1 VETEDDMDLGRTA
14 RNVLSCDLRGSS
26 DSSVGGELCIAN
38 RTRIAV
44 SFGLCVSHSRVKGGN
59 DAYDYR

>member
-26 DSSVGGELCIAN
+26 DSSVGGELYIAV
-38 RTRIAV
+38 RTRTAV
-44 SFGLCVSHSRVKGGN
+44 SSGLSLSQQVKGGN

>member
-44 SFGLCVSHSRVKGGN
+44 SFGLSLFSKQGEGWK
-59 DAYDYR
+59 

>member
-1 VETEDDMDLGRTA
+1 MQGEEGGKLERGDNVDVGRTA
-14 RNVLSCDLRGSS
+14 RNVLPYDLGGSS

-44 SFGLCVSHSRVKGGN
+44 SFGLSPSKQGER
-59 DAYDYR
+59 